1 MTHRVHPLRLFG
13 VAIDITDRKQLE
25 YDRERALAREQSYL
39 RRLQKLTSA
48 SVAIN
53 STLSVAEILQLAAD
67 SARQILEVH
76 QVAVNLNPSA
86 NWDAGISKFSMSEKY
101 AAWQDYCQDPDGT
114 GIYQEVCQQQQ
125 AMRMTQSELEAHPA
139 KQGCGQ
145 AAGKHRPMRG
155 WLAVPLRARDGRN
168 LGLIQ
173 LSDKYE
179 GEFAEDD
186 ETILMQLAQTVSGG
200 DR

>member
-1 MTHRVHPLRLFG
+1 MVFDASGTPLRLFG

-25 YDRERALAREQSYL
+25 YDRSRALARQQSYL

-76 QVAVNLNPSA
+76 QVAVNLNPCA
-86 NWDAGISKFSMSEKY
+86 NWDAGISKFSRSEKY
-101 AAWQDYCQDPDGT
+101 AAWQDYCPEPDGT

-139 KQGCGQ
+139 MAGVRPGCGQ
-145 AAGKHRPMRG
+145 APADAGPAGGTANGSGRQKSGIDSVVGQVRG
-155 WLAVPLRARDGRN
+155 GVRRR
-168 LGLIQ
+168 
-173 LSDKYE
+173 
-179 GEFAEDD
+179 
-186 ETILMQLAQTVSGG
+186 
-200 DR
+200 